1 MRKIGF
7 IGCGNMGSS
16 MARAFSL
23 SLDDLELFLYDTDT
37 ARSSQLAS
45 ELKAKAETSLESLI
59 MQTEITILAVKPQIL
74 PQIYPLL
81 AKIKENH
88 SYISIAAGVS
98 INSLAKGLN
107 TNQIIRFMPNI
118 AASVSKA
125 VTAIASSPEANELFV
140 QEANSLALTCGTLF
154 PLSEKLF
161 PAFIGISGSA
171 IAFFY
176 QFLHAVAL
184 GGTKEGIPYAQSLAI
199 ASQTFSGAIE
209 LMVESGSSPQ
219 ELITTVTSAA
229 GTTIEG
235 IAALENGG
243 MNAAVMNA
251 VTASSQRAKDLE
263 KN

>member
-7 IGCGNMGSS
+7 IGCGNMGAS

-23 SLDDLELFLYDTDT
+23 SSHDLKLFLYDSDTDKST
-37 ARSSQLAS
+37 ELAS
-45 ELKAKAETSLESLI
+45 ELKAQAVNSVESLI
-59 MQTEITILAVKPQIL
+59 KQTEMTILAVKPQIL
-74 PQIYPLL
+74 PLIYPILSKL
-81 AKIKENH
+81 KENH

-98 INSLAKGLN
+98 INSLSKGLN
-107 TNQIIRFMPNI
+107 SNQIIRFMPNI

-125 VTAIASSPEANELFV
+125 VTAVAYSPEADELFI
-140 QEANSLALTCGTLF
+140 QLANDLAFACGTPF
-154 PLSEKLF
+154 PLAENLF

-199 ASQTFSGAIE
+199 SSQTFSGAIE

-219 ELITTVTSAA
+219 EIITKITSAA

-235 IAALENGG
+235 IAALESGG
-243 MNAAVMNA
+243 MNAAVMDA
-251 VTASSQRAKDLE
+251 VSASSQRARDLE

>member
-7 IGCGNMGSS
+7 IGCGNMGAS
-16 MARAFSL
+16 MARAFTL
-23 SLDDLELFLYDTDT
+23 SSYDLDLYLYDTDT
-37 ARSSQLAS
+37 EKCTNLSSEIGAQAVTTI
-45 ELKAKAETSLESLI
+45 ETLVL
-59 MQTEITILAVKPQIL
+59 QTDITILAVKPQIL
-74 PQIYPLL
+74 PLLYPILS
-81 AKIKENH
+81 KVKENH
-88 SYISIAAGVS
+88 FFISIAAGVS
-98 INSLAKGLN
+98 INTLSKGLN
-107 TNQIIRFMPNI
+107 SNQIIRFMPNI

-125 VTAIASSPEANELFV
+125 VTAIASSTNINELFF
-140 QEANSLALTCGTLF
+140 QTANNLALTCGTPF
-154 PLSEKLF
+154 PLAENLF

-209 LMVESGSSPQ
+209 LMIKSGSSPQ
-219 ELITTVTSAA
+219 EIITKITSAA

-235 IAALENGG
+235 ISALENGG

-263 KN
+263 EN